1 MRRSIAL
8 VAFLA
13 ACAPPAPESAP
24 GGAATEPARDA
35 APRLE
40 NRVWARVDSAGVPTG
55 ELYAFLGEGSLVIA
69 STTGTPSVGAWTRA
83 GSGLTLTEEG
93 VGYDTEILRLDHG
106 ELLLRSHNPGGT
118 LDLRFV
124 PADSSHP

>member
-1 MRRSIAL
+1 
-8 VAFLA
+8 V
-13 ACAPPAPESAP
+13 
-24 GGAATEPARDA
+24 
-35 APRLE
+35 
-40 NRVWARVDSAGVPTG
+40 
-55 ELYAFLGEGSLVIA
+55 
-69 STTGTPSVGAWTRA
+69 TRA